1 MRIPIEGLNHQDGC
15 LLLSH
20 TSMRTLLS
28 TRCQMTSD
36 TLNLLQAGTYSLEA
50 SQNIGVELL
59 RGTLQDAFIFYTS
72 SPIAFMQQR
81 EVMDSVLFIRG
92 SGLEATI
99 ETFGMKLDADIL
111 RETFEE
117 WCIYYKRKWQ
127 SR

>member
-1 MRIPIEGLNHQDGC
+1 
-15 LLLSH
+15 
-20 TSMRTLLS
+20 
-28 TRCQMTSD
+28 MTSN
-36 TLNLLQAGTYSLEA
+36 TINLLIAGTYSLEA

-72 SPIAFMQQR
+72 SPIAFTQR
-81 EVMDSVLFIRG
+81 RDVMDSVLFIQG

-99 ETFGMKLDADIL
+99 ETFNMGMDANIL